1 MGVLGRSTSS
11 RGLFRPSISPPGGG
25 FRWLSGFGSWLGP
38 PFLLLG
44 TPFASRL
51 GSTGLGLGR
60 GPTPCLGWLCPP
72 GSGVGLCLTGGPL
85 AGSPAMPGMW
95 GMLLSS
101 RMGIRV
107 LAVGGGVRRPSPVG
121 RILCG
126 GRGRTGGLGRMP
138 ERLPLLL
145 MLGIPLPCRRFSG
158 VDGLLGSPLSLPPLF
173 VILTLPS
180 WGVGSRRPGTC
191 CSRPCGPHLPPTR
204 GCPTSGTCG
213 SSPRSLALRRGCT
226 ARPPWHIL

>member
-1 MGVLGRSTSS
+1 MGVLGRSTPLP
-11 RGLFRPSISPPGGG
+11 GPCRPSISPPGGG

-38 PFLLLG
+38 RFLLLG
-44 TPFASRL
+44 TPSVSRL
-51 GSTGLGLGR
+51 GSTGLGPGR

-85 AGSPAMPGMW
+85 AGSPVTPGMW
-95 GMLLSS
+95 GTSSLS

-126 GRGRTGGLGRMP
+126 GRGRRGGLGRMP
-138 ERLPLLL
+138 ARLPPLL
-145 MLGIPLPCRRFSG
+145 MLGIPLLCRRFSG
-158 VDGLLGSPLSLPPLF
+158 VGGLLGSPLSLPPPF

-180 WGVGSRRPGTC
+180 WGVGSRRLGTC
-191 CSRPCGPHLPPTR
+191 CSRLCGPRLPRTL
-204 GCPTSGTCG
+204 GCPTSATCG
-213 SSPRSLALRRGCT
+213 LSPRSLLLRRGCM